1 MRKIL
6 ALGAI
11 LVNFAFAKDM
21 FVFDMKVDLMDVN
34 TKEVVGQIYEGTPV
48 KFIKQVDKFALI
60 EVNGEVAG
68 DNEKVLAHKKNP
80 LVVFL
85 MLKNQK
91 ASPKSQFLIDA
102 SKLTADYMAA
112 WDEIDLFYYDACS
125 SCHAAHKPKE
135 HLMSEWDAYVTAMQ
149 TFAKINDEEK
159 SRILRFLQAFA
170 KDGIAKDE

>member
-6 ALGAI
+6 VLAVVLA
-11 LVNFAFAKDM
+11 NFAFGKDM

-34 TKEVVGQIYEGTPV
+34 TKEVVGEIYEGTPV
-48 KFIKQVDKFALI
+48 KFIKDAGGLALI
-60 EVNGEVAG
+60 EVSGEVAG
-68 DNEKVLAHKKNP
+68 DDGKILAYKKDP
-80 LVVFL
+80 LVTFL
-85 MLKNQK
+85 KLKNAK
-91 ASPKSQFLIDA
+91 AEPKAQFLIDA
-102 SKLTADYMAA
+102 KKITKDPVAA
-112 WDEIDLFYYDACS
+112 WDEVDLFYYDACS

-135 HLMSEWDAYVTAMQ
+135 HLMNEWEAYVTAMQ